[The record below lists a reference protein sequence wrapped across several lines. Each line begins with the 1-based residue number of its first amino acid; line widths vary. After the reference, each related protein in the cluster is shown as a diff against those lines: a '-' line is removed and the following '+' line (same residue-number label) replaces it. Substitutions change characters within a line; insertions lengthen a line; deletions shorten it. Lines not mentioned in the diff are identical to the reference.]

1 VPGDHFLEKKDTNTV
16 DSGFFYIYISY
27 IKKTSFSVVMRPGSG
42 RVGWRNSV
50 QFLSKPDQEA
60 DFLED

>member
-1 VPGDHFLEKKDTNTV
+1 MAKRTHEQQIQGFL
-16 DSGFFYIYISY
+16 YIYVFSIE
-27 IKKTSFSVVMRPGSG
+27 KTPFHVFMCSEVFRSG

-50 QFLSKPDQEA
+50 QFLSKPDQEV